1 MEEMETGAQA
11 ETSASTGTVGSGSAE
26 NQGETGPSGADL
38 SAELEALEAKLGEAQ
53 AELERERALRRAA
66 ESEAQRVQGELS
78 EALRRY
84 RDALLAGADGIPGE
98 LVQGTTV
105 AEVDDSFRRARALVE
120 RLRSQLE
127 AAARKE
133 RVPSGAPPRKP
144 ADLSA
149 LTPQQ
154 KIALGLQRRNG

>member
-11 ETSASTGTVGSGSAE
+11 ETSAPTGTVESGSARD
-26 NQGETGPSGADL
+26 QGETEPSGADL
-38 SAELEALEAKLGEAQ
+38 SAALEALEAKLGEAQ

-66 ESEAQRVQGELS
+66 ESEAQRAQGELS

-84 RDALLAGADGIPGE
+84 RDALLAAADGVPAE

-105 AEVDDSFRRARALVE
+105 AELDDSFRRARALVE
-120 RLRSQLE
+120 RLRGQLE

-133 RVPSGAPPRKP
+133 RVPSGAPPRQP

-154 KIALGLQRRNG
+154 KIALGLQRRSQ

>member
-1 MEEMETGAQA
+1 MEEMETAAQA
-11 ETSASTGTVGSGSAE
+11 ETSASTGTAESGPVK
-26 NQGETGPSGADL
+26 NQGETGPSGEDL
-38 SAELEALEAKLGEAQ
+38 SAALEALEAKLGEAQ
-53 AELERERALRRAA
+53 AELERERAMRLAA
-66 ESEAQRVQGELS
+66 ESASQRVQGELS

-105 AEVDDSFRRARALVE
+105 AELDDSFRKARALVE

-154 KIALGLQRRNG
+154 KIALGLQKRSG